1 MKVSTEKKL
10 MDFKIDLCLPQ
21 GEKEGVGGIGR
32 VGLTDA
38 NCWSWNGFTKI
49 LGKDLMSRCLHCN
62 TTMGG
67 KSCVHVCI
75 TCSPCCTAEK
85 NT

>member
-49 LGKDLMSRCLHCN
+49 LGKDLMSRY
-62 TTMGG
+62 
-67 KSCVHVCI
+67 
-75 TCSPCCTAEK
+75 
-85 NT
+85 

>member
-49 LGKDLMSRCLHCN
+49 LGKDLILDAYIA
-62 TTMGG
+62 TQQWE
-67 KSCVHVCI
+67 
-75 TCSPCCTAEK
+75 EK
-85 NT
+85 VVYMYV